1 MDLIAKKLKLKASS
15 SAPSLLFF
23 LMILGTALFFSSCE
37 ESVLDT
43 TPYGQT
49 TTDNFWRNANDA
61 DAAINAVYAPLTSI
75 WGHTI
80 MTLINIP
87 DDDQYRAGDHGDHAS
102 IENFTYDASLGKLNS
117 TWQAKYEI
125 IQRANGVLINVPDIE
140 MDQTLKNRVL
150 GEAYFLRGFAYWT
163 LAKLF
168 GGVPLILEQ
177 DVIDDNFNKPRASLD
192 DTYAQIESDF
202 IKAAELLP
210 EQHSGS
216 DIGRAHS
223 GAAWGYLATLY
234 MYEER
239 FQDAIDAGDHVING
253 PYPLTESFDDNFK
266 VETQYNPE
274 ILFTI
279 GSAEGWQTQ
288 SNTIYTTPRPWGGWD
303 FQAPL
308 PNLIEEFE
316 EGDPRLD
323 YSIMM
328 PGDVFDLGGDRGPTE
343 YTADLSPTTGYHFEK
358 WAAWRSEGGLD
369 LNMNLPMLRSAEV
382 YLYVSEAKIRSGGN
396 GDAELNVVRARSG
409 MPPVTNATMEDIIH
423 ERRVELAGEGSRHFD
438 LMRWDRAG
446 IVDITEIYG
455 EDRGPYDPPRLFIRP
470 KHYFYA
476 IPQNQIDVSGG
487 VLEQNPGH

>member
-1 MDLIAKKLKLKASS
+1 MDLTINKSKLKVSS
-15 SAPSLLFF
+15 LFLILMFIGMALL
-23 LMILGTALFFSSCE
+23 MNSCD
-37 ESVLDT
+37 ESVLDS

-61 DAAINAVYAPLTSI
+61 EAAVNAVYAPLVSI

-80 MTLINIP
+80 MTLNNIP
-87 DDDQYRAGDHGDHAS
+87 DDDQFRAGDHGDHPG

-117 TWQAKYEI
+117 AWEAKYEI
-125 IQRANGVLINVPDIE
+125 IQRANGVLINVPGIE
-140 MDQTLKNRVL
+140 MDQTAKNTYL

-177 DVIDDNFNKPRASLD
+177 DVIDDNFNKARSSLD
-192 DTYAQIESDF
+192 ETYAQIESDF
-202 IKAAELLP
+202 LQAAELLP
-210 EQHSGS
+210 LQFSGS
-216 DIGRAHS
+216 DVGRAHS
-223 GAAWGYLATLY
+223 GASWGYLTALY
-234 MYEER
+234 VYQER
-239 FQDAIDAGDHVING
+239 FQDAINAGSQVVNG
-253 PYPLTESFDDNFK
+253 PYPLSDSFEDNFK

-279 GSAEGWQTQ
+279 GSSDGWQRQT
-288 SNTIYTTPRPWGGWD
+288 NTIYTTPRPWGGWD

-308 PNLIEEFE
+308 PDLINEFE

-328 PGDVFDLGGDRGPTE
+328 PGDIFDLGGDRGPTE
-343 YTADLSPTTGYHFEK
+343 YTADLSPTTGYHFQK
-358 WAAWRSEGGLD
+358 WAAWRAEGGLD
-369 LNMNLPMLRSAEV
+369 VNMNLPMLRTSEV
-382 YLYVSEAKIRSGGN
+382 YLYIAEAKIRLGDN
-396 GDAELNVVRARSG
+396 GDEELNIVRERAG
-409 MPPVTNATMEDIIH
+409 MSPVTNATMEHIIH

-438 LMRWDRAG
+438 LMRWDKAG
-446 IVDITEIYG
+446 IVDIVEIYG
-455 EDRGPYDPPRLFIRP
+455 EDRGPYDPSRLFIRP
-470 KHYFYA
+470 KHYLYA